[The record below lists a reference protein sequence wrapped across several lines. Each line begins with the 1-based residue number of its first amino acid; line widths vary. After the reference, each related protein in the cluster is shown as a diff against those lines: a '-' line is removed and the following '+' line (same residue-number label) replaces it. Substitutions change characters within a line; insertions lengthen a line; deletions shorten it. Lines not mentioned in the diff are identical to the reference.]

1 MRGGVRGRAGQPAT
15 GGPARAGHLPPY
27 RGSRRPLARRV
38 NGRLAAG
45 GGCGRRSPAFPPP
58 SLPPSRHLT
67 SPPAGPR
74 EEVAPSESFPASA
87 RTPGG
92 SPAAALAR
100 RCSGPGDTQKG
111 RWSNEVNRGLGGL
124 YRSPLR
130 QRRCG
135 GRGPSGPRA
144 AGDRG
149 FAAASGSA
157 YCAVHHARAAPPKS
171 PIPLQALIS
180 TCCIH
185 VIKKDMT
192 SSNAITFITFTY
204 FPGLMH
210 CFTFHSSWIREK
222 ERQVRVYTAYL

>member
-15 GGPARAGHLPPY
+15 GGPARAGHLPPC

-111 RWSNEVNRGLGGL
+111 RWSNEVNRGLGASTALPSASGAAAAAA
-124 YRSPLR
+124 P
-130 QRRCG
+130 
-135 GRGPSGPRA
+135 RGPGRL
-144 AGDRG
+144 GI
-149 FAAASGSA
+149 
-157 YCAVHHARAAPPKS
+157 AVLLQRVAPLTAP
-171 PIPLQALIS
+171 
-180 TCCIH
+180 
-185 VIKKDMT
+185 
-192 SSNAITFITFTY
+192 FIT
-204 FPGLMH
+204 PGRPPQKVPSLSRH
-210 CFTFHSSWIREK
+210 
-222 ERQVRVYTAYL
+222 